1 MLEALQVAFFAMPF
15 VVALLLGLLLC
26 IFLVAASGSPTV
38 GVVLL
43 ALQCLLD
50 ILLAG
55 LGPLQ
60 LGINVYLADITFS
73 LLGLIALLRAVLLR
87 QRPPI
92 LLSWY
97 LLVLLVGVSFVLGI
111 ASFGATAGTALR
123 PYFYAL
129 AAASY
134 VMTFALDEPRLR
146 RLLGAI
152 GWLASGIAAIAMVRW
167 MIVVLPIGAL
177 LPASGNFDE
186 TGSSIFRTV
195 GAEYTAVIAQVIVI
209 GVFYAHT
216 AGLLQA
222 MRPIVPVLLI
232 AVIGLQHRSVW
243 VALAAA
249 VGARFM
255 LPAAGRRGINQLIAL
270 LLVLAVL
277 AVPALLS
284 GKLGG
289 AAQDVARS
297 ASRAV
302 ALADTAQARFDSWKF
317 ALEKWGNGGVK
328 AVIIGLPLG
337 TSMDRY
343 TVTSTQAIQR
353 ISFQAHNY
361 YIQTLFY
368 FGVVGLA
375 ANLFVYAWVLR
386 QLYRRVKDEVAGPYA
401 SALLLTLVLQ
411 LGFYITYGVHYL
423 QGLIL
428 GLAVAYAASL
438 RWRELAV
445 AAPVSARGWRSRRN
459 LPRNEAVGV

>member
-15 VVALLLGLLLC
+15 VVALLLAMLLC
-26 IFLVAASGSPTV
+26 VFVVAATGSPTV
-38 GVVLL
+38 GVVLV

-50 ILLAG
+50 ILLSG

-73 LLGLIALLRAVLLR
+73 LLGLIALLRAVLVR
-87 QRPPI
+87 KRPVI

-111 ASFGATAGTALR
+111 ASFGVTAGTALR

-129 AAASY
+129 ATTSY
-134 VMTFALDEPRLR
+134 VMTFGFDEQRLR
-146 RLLGAI
+146 RLLSAI
-152 GWLASGIAAIAMVRW
+152 AWLAVGITAIAMVRW
-167 MIVVLPIGAL
+167 VIVVLPIGAL
-177 LPASGNFDE
+177 LPPGGDFDE
-186 TGSSIFRTV
+186 TGSSILRTV
-195 GAEYTAVIAQVIVI
+195 GAEYTALIAQVIVV

-255 LPAAGRRGINQLIAL
+255 LPAAGRRGVNQLIAL
-270 LLVLAVL
+270 ALVLAVL
-277 AVPALLS
+277 AVPALFS

-328 AVIIGLPLG
+328 AVFIGLPLG

-353 ISFQAHNY
+353 VSFQAHNY

-368 FGVVGLA
+368 FGIVGLA
-375 ANLFVYAWVLR
+375 ANLFVYGWVLR

-401 SALLLTLVLQ
+401 SALLLVLVLQ

-428 GLAVAYAASL
+428 GLAVSYAASL
-438 RWRELAV
+438 RWREAAAL
-445 AAPVSARGWRSRRN
+445 APVVTRGGRSGRHVAGN
-459 LPRNEAVGV
+459 AAVGA